1 MQKESKPAPSGIGM
15 VGGVGVGVVGEDQR
29 RARFKANGRVVR
41 RGATLMGWRTEP
53 ARRRWGHWNR
63 SIHGLIYNA
72 LKVLS
77 EMHAMLFDE
86 CSSKYKS
93 EVAEGEKTIK
103 DRQGEVEKDRG
114 YGDEEPSGGPGD
126 GSRADYASTSPD
138 GERFVE
144 ISDVTIVERHVRQ
157 RRSFGA
163 DRGSVAYHATRTRL

>member
-1 MQKESKPAPSGIGM
+1 MG
-15 VGGVGVGVVGEDQR
+15 VGGGGEDQR

-103 DRQGEVEKDRG
+103 DRQGEHAARTHPVGCTGRG
-114 YGDEEPSGGPGD
+114 AGASGCGGTWSKPGRVF
-126 GSRADYASTSPD
+126 S
-138 GERFVE
+138 
-144 ISDVTIVERHVRQ
+144 VTL
-157 RRSFGA
+157 
-163 DRGSVAYHATRTRL
+163 TWTNP